1 MSKEMTVQEA
11 IEFCKSAKR
20 SASGYGNT
28 YMALEKLPQIIA
40 LLKRGEA
47 YEKIWEE
54 LEMIIAPS
62 VEQNK
67 IYPAKEYIKEMKW
80 IKQKYL
86 KEAKIPEQDMKDVV
100 NGLFDINWKEC
111 FKKDKK
117 EAKQTETNYK
127 RNTIIKK

>member
-1 MSKEMTVQEA
+1 MDKEMTVQEA

-40 LLKRGEA
+40 LLKRGEEM
-47 YEKIWEE
+47 EKLWE
-54 LEMIIAPS
+54 L
-62 VEQNK
+62 
-67 IYPAKEYIKEMKW
+67 AKPDLVDN

-86 KEAKIPEQDMKDVV
+86 
-100 NGLFDINWKEC
+100 
-111 FKKDKK
+111 K